1 MPQSFLYNRDYTAL
15 SQRRRSP
22 HLGPIP
28 EVLDLGRRSGHA
40 PHNKGTWQV
49 TEITA
54 YLQVPGAICAKR
66 AVRPVGISAI
76 IGRREN
82 KTAGQAFCLSGRVDY
97 SIFIGVFVTYRSK
110 GYSSIVR

>member
-28 EVLDLGRRSGHA
+28 EVHDLSRRSGHA
-40 PHNKGTWQV
+40 PHDKGTWQV

-54 YLQVPGAICAKR
+54 YLQVPGAICAKGT
-66 AVRPVGISAI
+66 VRPVGISAI

-82 KTAGQAFCLSGRVDY
+82 KTAG
-97 SIFIGVFVTYRSK
+97 
-110 GYSSIVR
+110 

>member
-28 EVLDLGRRSGHA
+28 EVHDLSRRSGHA
-40 PHNKGTWQV
+40 PHNKGTRQV

-54 YLQVPGAICAKR
+54 YLQVLRRISAQGTI
-66 AVRPVGISAI
+66 RPVGIGA
-76 IGRREN
+76 
-82 KTAGQAFCLSGRVDY
+82 VM
-97 SIFIGVFVTYRSK
+97 
-110 GYSSIVR
+110 VR